1 MDHRK
6 LDTLNTELISQDMTQ
21 IDKKIEN
28 IKEILKD
35 RQDVLISYS
44 SIKSRE

>member
-35 RQDVLISYS
+35 RQDRFRCSNIL
-44 SIKSRE
+44 

>member
-21 IDKKIEN
+21 IDEKIEN

-35 RQDVLISYS
+35 RQDRFRCSNIV
-44 SIKSRE
+44 